1 MAKRNTGKKKNN
13 NKAKANNRQSEQN
26 IKKIIN
32 QEESDTNNQSED
44 FNQAVKEDTADVNNK
59 TTGKNGKLSTTS
71 KQISKQDS
79 KAMNQIAKIAKKI
92 ARGIKGLLKV
102 AKSQINKKNI
112 PILLGIIVGILS
124 FCVVAATIFSVKTYK
139 AVSYMAQKQIEED
152 EANIIT
158 KENDVI
164 ISERYKIKDTTDIS
178 DAYKTGNTKGLDK
191 KQKEVMNLAA
201 DIIKSVTD
209 EKMSDYEKEKAIYD
223 WMCENIG
230 EDKGM
235 LTVVPTSS
243 KDSDNPYGTL
253 KFRQA
258 VCVGYATTFRLF
270 MNMMGIDCMVVHNT
284 DLFHSWNLVKLDGH
298 WYHTDVYTD
307 SETGDYSHFNMSDS
321 MRCADLE
328 WDTGYFPAADSLKYN
343 MAYRNMEEVENVYE
357 MPDIIRKEMNDGITS
372 FCIRY
377 KGKVDNEVDGIIRAM
392 ITSLDDA
399 LISGNLEDLP
409 YSFNTYSWIRD
420 EETGGYLY
428 WITLNKNGV
437 DGVANLTDKQKR
449 ELQKAVDKAF
459 GDKLSVYI
467 SDEISEE
474 VPEGDMNDSTGDENQ
489 NALIGDYNQNDN
501 QGDGQHGDDYY
512 AN

>member
-1 MAKRNTGKKKNN
+1 MAKSKNGKKKNN
-13 NKAKANNRQSEQN
+13 KKVNANNRRQEQN
-26 IKKIIN
+26 IKKNIN
-32 QEESDTNNQSED
+32 KGIADANKKSAGTKAPVETKATKQPEAKATKNTATNETNILNTISKQ
-44 FNQAVKEDTADVNNK
+44 
-59 TTGKNGKLSTTS
+59 TGKSIRGLSKAAKT
-71 KQISKQDS
+71 QISKLTGQDN
-79 KAMNQIAKIAKKI
+79 KNTVP
-92 ARGIKGLLKV
+92 LLLAV
-102 AKSQINKKNI
+102 V
-112 PILLGIIVGILS
+112 VGILS
-124 FCVVAATIFSVKTYK
+124 FSVVASTIFSVKTYK
-139 AVSYMAQKQIEED
+139 AVSYMAQKQIDEEN
-152 EANIIT
+152 AKIIT
-158 KENDVI
+158 KENGVI
-164 ISERYKIKDTTDIS
+164 ISERYEIKDTSDIS
-178 DAYKTGNTKGLDK
+178 NAYLTGDTKGLDK
-191 KQKEVMNLAA
+191 KQKEAMNLAA
-201 DIIKSVTD
+201 DIINSVTD

-235 LTVVPTSS
+235 LTVIPTSS

-428 WITLNKNGV
+428 WITLNKNSV
-437 DGVANLTDKQKR
+437 DGIANLTDKQKK

-474 VPEGDMNDSTGDENQ
+474 VPEGDMDGNNGNENQ
-489 NALIGDYNQNDN
+489 NDLIGDYNQNDT
-501 QGDGQHGDDYY
+501 QSDGQSGDDYY